1 MKKMT
6 KTVLATTLGTTLML
20 TSIMPAVKAEQV
32 TPDISNW
39 AIGTLNEGEKF
50 GIFPIEWYY
59 DGFRSAI
66 TTERLDS
73 LIELTEQK
81 IASLNLDKNEKFK
94 PVAVKG
100 DGTRGDII
108 NRLYNIVGQYKSDT
122 AEDAVTYMQKHKV
135 LQGSEKGLMLDKKAT
150 TQHAVIFAVR
160 LIQNTFE
167 QADAGAK
174 GVAWVVKDEDT
185 KVYLLGSIHVG
196 TPDLYPMHKK
206 LTKAFDESD
215 GLFVEANLLDPTG
228 MDYYIEKAMFNDGRT
243 IKDVVNEETY
253 AKLKKVAAQLE
264 LPIEELEMQKPWLLS
279 NNFSTMMMDGAFG
292 LTAEEMAMHGIDM
305 QFLLSA
311 YLQQKPIYELEG
323 INAQVDMFEALS
335 PEAQEESLV
344 AALDGILE
352 PSEQSEEDVQL
363 MADWFTNWVKGDVE
377 KFAESLTEMEG
388 DTSEF
393 NQMLFGKRDAEMAAK
408 LVDVLEEQKGT
419 FFVVVGAGHFL
430 VDKNIRYHLEQSGY
444 ELKPFY
450 Q

>member
-20 TSIMPAVKAEQV
+20 TSIMPAVKADEV
-32 TPDISNW
+32 TPDISSW
-39 AIGTLNEGEKF
+39 ALGTLNEGEKY

-59 DGFRSAI
+59 DGFRTAI

-81 IASLNLDKNEKFK
+81 IAGLNLDKNEGFK
-94 PVAVKG
+94 PVAIKG
-100 DGTRGDII
+100 DGTRGDVI
-108 NRLYNIVGQYKSDT
+108 NRLYNIVGQYKIDT
-122 AEDAVTYMQKHKV
+122 VEDAVTYMQKHKI
-135 LQGSEKGLMLDKKAT
+135 LQGSEKGLMLDQKAT

-167 QADAGAK
+167 QANAGAK
-174 GVAWVVKDEDT
+174 GVAWVVEDEDT
-185 KVYLLGSIHVG
+185 KVYMLGSIHVG
-196 TPDLYPMHKK
+196 TPDMYPMHKK
-206 LTKAFDESD
+206 LTKAFEESD

-243 IKDVVNEETY
+243 IKDVVSEETY
-253 AKLKKVAAQLE
+253 AKLQKVAEQLE
-264 LPIEELEMQKPWLLS
+264 MPLEELEMQKPWLLS
-279 NNFSTMMMDGAFG
+279 NNFSSMMMDGAFG
-292 LTAEEMAMHGIDM
+292 LTAEEMAMHGVDM
-305 QFLLSA
+305 QFLLTA

-335 PEAQEESLV
+335 PEAQEESLA

-352 PSEQSEEDVQL
+352 PTEQSEEDVQL

-430 VDKNIRYHLEQSGY
+430 VDKNIRYHLEESGY
-444 ELKPFY
+444 EVKPFY

>member
-73 LIELTEQK
+73 LIELTGQK

-100 DGTRGDII
+100 DGTRGDVI
-108 NRLYNIVGQYKSDT
+108 NRLYNIVGQYKLDT

-160 LIQNTFE
+160 LIQDTFE
-167 QADAGAK
+167 QANAGAK
-174 GVAWVVKDEDT
+174 GVAWVVEDEDT

-243 IKDVVNEETY
+243 IKDVVSEETY
-253 AKLKKVAAQLE
+253 EKLQKVAAQLE
-264 LPIEELEMQKPWLLS
+264 MPIEELETQKPWLLS

-408 LVDVLEEQKGT
+408 LVEVLEEQKGT

-430 VDKNIRYHLEQSGY
+430 VDKNIRYHLEESGY
-444 ELKPFY
+444 EVKPFY

>member
-20 TSIMPAVKAEQV
+20 TSIMPSVKAEEV
-32 TPDISNW
+32 TPDISSW
-39 AIGTLNEGEKF
+39 ALGTLNEGEKY

-59 DGFRSAI
+59 DGFRTAI

-73 LIELTEQK
+73 LIELTAQK
-81 IASLNLDKNEKFK
+81 ISSLNLDKNEEFK
-94 PVAVKG
+94 PVAVKV

-108 NRLYNIVGQYKSDT
+108 NRLYNIVGQYKLDT
-122 AEDAVTYMQKHKV
+122 VEDAVTYMQKHKI
-135 LQGSEKGLMLDKKAT
+135 LQGSEKGLMLDQKAT

-160 LIQNTFE
+160 LIQDTFE
-167 QADAGAK
+167 QANAGAK
-174 GVAWVVKDEDT
+174 GVAWVVEDEDT

-228 MDYYIEKAMFNDGRT
+228 MDYYIEKAMFSDGRT
-243 IKDVVNEETY
+243 IKDVVSEETY
-253 AKLKKVAAQLE
+253 AKLQKVAAQLE
-264 LPIEELEMQKPWLLS
+264 IPIEELEMQKPWLLS
-279 NNFSTMMMDGAFG
+279 NNFSSMMMDGAFG
-292 LTAEEMAMHGIDM
+292 LTAEEMAMHGVDM

-335 PEAQEESLV
+335 QEAQEESLV

-352 PSEQSEEDVQL
+352 PTEQSEEDVQL

-377 KFAESLTEMEG
+377 KFAESITEMEG

-430 VDKNIRYHLEQSGY
+430 VDKNIRYHLEESGY
-444 ELKPFY
+444 EVKPFY

>member
-20 TSIMPAVKAEQV
+20 TSIIPAVKADEV
-32 TPDISNW
+32 TPDISSW
-39 AIGTLNEGEKF
+39 AIGTLNEGEKY

-66 TTERLDS
+66 TKERLNN

-81 IASLNLDKNEKFK
+81 IASLNLEKNEKFN

-108 NRLYNIVGQYKSDT
+108 NLLYNIVGQYKLDT
-122 AEDAVTYMQKHKV
+122 VDDAVTYMQKHKV
-135 LQGSEKGLMLDKKAT
+135 LQGSEKGLMLDQKAT

-160 LIQNTFE
+160 LIQDTFE
-167 QADAGAK
+167 QANAGAK
-174 GVAWVVKDEDT
+174 GVAWVVEDEDT

-215 GLFVEANLLDPTG
+215 GLFVEANLVDPAG

-243 IKDVVNEETY
+243 IKDVVSEETY
-253 AKLKKVAAQLE
+253 AKLQKVAAQLE
-264 LPIEELEMQKPWLLS
+264 MPMEELEMQKPWLLS
-279 NNFSTMMMDGAFG
+279 NNFSSMMMDGAFG
-292 LTAEEMAMHGIDM
+292 LTAEEMAMHGVDM

-323 INAQVDMFEALS
+323 INAQVDMFDALS
-335 PEAQEESLV
+335 PEAQEESLA

-352 PSEQSEEDVQL
+352 PAEQSEEDVQL

-393 NQMLFGKRDAEMAAK
+393 NQMLFGKRDEEMAAK
-408 LVDVLEEQKGT
+408 LVDVLEEQQGT

-444 ELKPFY
+444 EVKPFY

>member
-1 MKKMT
+1 MT

-20 TSIMPAVKAEQV
+20 TSIMPAVKADEV

-39 AIGTLNEGEKF
+39 ALGTLNEGEKY

-59 DGFRSAI
+59 DGFRTAI

-81 IASLNLDKNEKFK
+81 IAGLNLDKNDGFK
-94 PVAVKG
+94 PVAIKG
-100 DGTRGDII
+100 DGTRGDVI
-108 NRLYNIVGQYKSDT
+108 NRLYNIIGQYKIDT
-122 AEDAVTYMQKHKV
+122 VEDAVTYMQKHKI
-135 LQGSEKGLMLDKKAT
+135 LQGSEKGLMLDQKAT

-167 QADAGAK
+167 QANAGAK
-174 GVAWVVKDEDT
+174 GVAWVVEDEDT
-185 KVYLLGSIHVG
+185 KVYMFGSIHVG
-196 TPDLYPMHKK
+196 TPDMYPMHKK
-206 LTKAFDESD
+206 LTKAFEESD

-243 IKDVVNEETY
+243 IKDVVSEETY
-253 AKLKKVAAQLE
+253 AKLQKVAEQLE
-264 LPIEELEMQKPWLLS
+264 MPIEELEMQKPWLLS
-279 NNFSTMMMDGAFG
+279 NNFSSMMMDGAFG
-292 LTAEEMAMHGIDM
+292 LTAEEMAMHGVDM
-305 QFLLSA
+305 QFLLTA

-335 PEAQEESLV
+335 PEAQEESLA

-352 PSEQSEEDVQL
+352 PTEQSEEDVQL

-430 VDKNIRYHLEQSGY
+430 VDKNIRYHLEESGY
-444 ELKPFY
+444 EVKPFY

>member
-20 TSIMPAVKAEQV
+20 TSIMPAVKADEV
-32 TPDISNW
+32 TPDISSW
-39 AIGTLNEGEKF
+39 ALGTLNEGEKY

-59 DGFRSAI
+59 DGFRTAI

-81 IASLNLDKNEKFK
+81 IAGLNLDKNEGFK
-94 PVAVKG
+94 PVAIKG
-100 DGTRGDII
+100 DGTRGDVI
-108 NRLYNIVGQYKSDT
+108 NRLYNIAGQYKLDT
-122 AEDAVTYMQKHKV
+122 VEDAVTYMQKHKI
-135 LQGSEKGLMLDKKAT
+135 LQGSEKGLMLDQKAT

-167 QADAGAK
+167 QANAGAK
-174 GVAWVVKDEDT
+174 GVAWVVEDEDT
-185 KVYLLGSIHVG
+185 KVYMLGSIHVG
-196 TPDLYPMHKK
+196 TPDMYPMHKK
-206 LTKAFDESD
+206 LTKAFEESD

-243 IKDVVNEETY
+243 IKDVVSEETY
-253 AKLKKVAAQLE
+253 AKLQKVAEQLE
-264 LPIEELEMQKPWLLS
+264 MPIEELEMQKPWLLS
-279 NNFSTMMMDGAFG
+279 NNFSSMMMDGAFG
-292 LTAEEMAMHGIDM
+292 LTAEEMAMHGVDM
-305 QFLLSA
+305 QFLLTA

-352 PSEQSEEDVQL
+352 PTEQSEEDVQL

-408 LVDVLEEQKGT
+408 LVDVLEEQKGI

-430 VDKNIRYHLEQSGY
+430 VDKNIRYHLEESGY
-444 ELKPFY
+444 EVKPFY

>member
-1 MKKMT
+1 MKKMS

-20 TSIMPAVKAEQV
+20 TSIMPAVKAEEV
-32 TPDISNW
+32 TPDISSW
-39 AIGTLNEGEKF
+39 ALGTLNEGEKY

-59 DGFRSAI
+59 DGFRTAI

-73 LIELTEQK
+73 LIELTAQK
-81 IASLNLDKNEKFK
+81 IASLNLDKNEEFK
-94 PVAVKG
+94 PVPIKG
-100 DGTRGDII
+100 GGTRGDVI
-108 NRLYNIVGQYKSDT
+108 NRLYNIVGQYKLDT
-122 AEDAVTYMQKHKV
+122 VEDAVTYMQKHKI
-135 LQGSEKGLMLDKKAT
+135 LQGSEKGLMLDQKAT

-160 LIQNTFE
+160 LIQDTFE
-167 QADAGAK
+167 QANAGAK
-174 GVAWVVKDEDT
+174 GVAWIVEDEDT
-185 KVYLLGSIHVG
+185 KVYMLGSIHVG
-196 TPDLYPMHKK
+196 TPDMYPMHKK

-243 IKDVVNEETY
+243 IKDVVSEETY
-253 AKLKKVAAQLE
+253 AKLQKVAAQLE
-264 LPIEELEMQKPWLLS
+264 MPIEELEIQKPWLLS
-279 NNFSTMMMDGAFG
+279 NNFSSMMMDGAFG
-292 LTAEEMAMHGIDM
+292 LTAEEMAMHGVDM
-305 QFLLSA
+305 QFLLTA

-352 PSEQSEEDVQL
+352 PTEQSEEDVQL

-444 ELKPFY
+444 EVKPFY

>member
-20 TSIMPAVKAEQV
+20 TSIMPAVKADEV
-32 TPDISNW
+32 TPDISSW
-39 AIGTLNEGEKF
+39 ALGTLNEGEKY

-59 DGFRSAI
+59 DGFRTAI

-81 IASLNLDKNEKFK
+81 IAGLNLDKNEGFK
-94 PVAVKG
+94 PVAIKG
-100 DGTRGDII
+100 DGTRGDVI
-108 NRLYNIVGQYKSDT
+108 NRLYNIAGQYKLDT
-122 AEDAVTYMQKHKV
+122 VEDAVTYMQKHKI
-135 LQGSEKGLMLDKKAT
+135 LQGSEKGLMLDQKAT

-167 QADAGAK
+167 QANAGAK
-174 GVAWVVKDEDT
+174 GVAWVVEDEDT
-185 KVYLLGSIHVG
+185 KVYMLGSIHVG
-196 TPDLYPMHKK
+196 TPDMYPMHKK
-206 LTKAFDESD
+206 LTKAFEESD

-243 IKDVVNEETY
+243 IKDVVSEETY
-253 AKLKKVAAQLE
+253 AKLQKVAEELE
-264 LPIEELEMQKPWLLS
+264 MPIEELEMQKPWLLS
-279 NNFSTMMMDGAFG
+279 NNFSSMMMDGAFG
-292 LTAEEMAMHGIDM
+292 LTAEEMAMHGVDM
-305 QFLLSA
+305 QFLLTA

-352 PSEQSEEDVQL
+352 PTEQSEEDVQL

-393 NQMLFGKRDAEMAAK
+393 NQMLFGKRDAEMAAR
-408 LVDVLEEQKGT
+408 LVGVLEEQKGT

-430 VDKNIRYHLEQSGY
+430 VDKNIRYHLEESGY
-444 ELKPFY
+444 EVKPFY

>member
-20 TSIMPAVKAEQV
+20 TSIMPAVKADEV
-32 TPDISNW
+32 TPDISSW
-39 AIGTLNEGEKF
+39 ALGTLNEGEKY

-59 DGFRSAI
+59 DGFRTAI

-81 IASLNLDKNEKFK
+81 IAGLNLDKNEGFK
-94 PVAVKG
+94 PVAIKG
-100 DGTRGDII
+100 DGTRGDVI
-108 NRLYNIVGQYKSDT
+108 NRLYNIIGQYKIDT
-122 AEDAVTYMQKHKV
+122 VEDAVTYMQKHKI
-135 LQGSEKGLMLDKKAT
+135 LQGSEKGLMLDQKAT

-167 QADAGAK
+167 QANAGAK
-174 GVAWVVKDEDT
+174 GVAWVVEDEDT
-185 KVYLLGSIHVG
+185 KVYMLGSIHVG
-196 TPDLYPMHKK
+196 TPDMYPMHKK
-206 LTKAFDESD
+206 LTKAFEESD

-243 IKDVVNEETY
+243 IKDVVSEETY
-253 AKLKKVAAQLE
+253 AKLQKVAEQLE
-264 LPIEELEMQKPWLLS
+264 MPLEELEMQKPWLLS
-279 NNFSTMMMDGAFG
+279 NNFSSMMMDGAFG
-292 LTAEEMAMHGIDM
+292 LTAEEMAMHGVDM
-305 QFLLSA
+305 QFLLTA

-335 PEAQEESLV
+335 PEAQEESLA
-344 AALDGILE
+344 AALDSILE
-352 PSEQSEEDVQL
+352 PTKQSEEDVQL

-430 VDKNIRYHLEQSGY
+430 VDKNIRYHLEESGY
-444 ELKPFY
+444 EVKPFY

>member
-20 TSIMPAVKAEQV
+20 TSIMPAVKADEV
-32 TPDISNW
+32 TPDISSW
-39 AIGTLNEGEKF
+39 ALGTLNEGEKY

-59 DGFRSAI
+59 DGFRTAI

-81 IASLNLDKNEKFK
+81 IAGLNLDKNEGFK
-94 PVAVKG
+94 PVAIKG
-100 DGTRGDII
+100 DGTRGDVI
-108 NRLYNIVGQYKSDT
+108 NRLYNIVGQYKIDT
-122 AEDAVTYMQKHKV
+122 VEDAVTYMQKHKI
-135 LQGSEKGLMLDKKAT
+135 LQGSEKGLMLDQKAT

-167 QADAGAK
+167 QANAGAK
-174 GVAWVVKDEDT
+174 GVAWVVEDEDT
-185 KVYLLGSIHVG
+185 KVYMLGSIHVG
-196 TPDLYPMHKK
+196 TPDMYPMHKK
-206 LTKAFDESD
+206 LTKAFEESD
-215 GLFVEANLLDPTG
+215 GLYVEANLLDPTG

-243 IKDVVNEETY
+243 IKDVVSEETY
-253 AKLKKVAAQLE
+253 AKLQKVAAQLE
-264 LPIEELEMQKPWLLS
+264 MPIEELEMQKPWLLS
-279 NNFSTMMMDGAFG
+279 NNFSTMSMDGAFG
-292 LTAEEMAMHGIDM
+292 LTAEEMAMHGVDM

-323 INAQVDMFEALS
+323 INAQVDMFDALS

-352 PSEQSEEDVQL
+352 PAEQSEEDVQL

-430 VDKNIRYHLEQSGY
+430 VDKNIRYHLEESGY
-444 ELKPFY
+444 EVKPFY

>member
-1 MKKMT
+1 MT

-20 TSIMPAVKAEQV
+20 TSIMPAVKAEEV
-32 TPDISNW
+32 TPDISSW
-39 AIGTLNEGEKF
+39 ALGTLNEGEKY

-59 DGFRSAI
+59 DGFRTAI

-73 LIELTEQK
+73 LIELTAQK
-81 IASLNLDKNEKFK
+81 IASLNLDKNEEFK
-94 PVAVKG
+94 PVAIKG
-100 DGTRGDII
+100 DGTRGDVI
-108 NRLYNIVGQYKSDT
+108 NRLYNIVGQYKLDT
-122 AEDAVTYMQKHKV
+122 VEDAVTYMQKHKI
-135 LQGSEKGLMLDKKAT
+135 LQGSEKGLMLDQKAT

-160 LIQNTFE
+160 LIQDTFE
-167 QADAGAK
+167 QANAGAK
-174 GVAWVVKDEDT
+174 GVAWIVEDEDT
-185 KVYLLGSIHVG
+185 KVYMLGSIHVG
-196 TPDLYPMHKK
+196 TPDMYPMHKK

-228 MDYYIEKAMFNDGRT
+228 MDYYIEKAMFNDGLT
-243 IKDVVNEETY
+243 IKDVVSEETY
-253 AKLKKVAAQLE
+253 AKLQKVAAQLE
-264 LPIEELEMQKPWLLS
+264 MPIEELEIQKPWLLS
-279 NNFSTMMMDGAFG
+279 NNFSSMMMDGAFG
-292 LTAEEMAMHGIDM
+292 LTAEEMAMHGVDM
-305 QFLLSA
+305 QFLLTA

-352 PSEQSEEDVQL
+352 PTEQSEEDVQL

-444 ELKPFY
+444 EVKPFY

>member
-20 TSIMPAVKAEQV
+20 TSIMPAVKAEEV
-32 TPDISNW
+32 TPDISSW
-39 AIGTLNEGEKF
+39 ALGTLNEGEKY

-59 DGFRSAI
+59 DGFRTAI

-81 IASLNLDKNEKFK
+81 IAGLNLDKNEGFK
-94 PVAVKG
+94 PVAIKG
-100 DGTRGDII
+100 DGTRGDVI
-108 NRLYNIVGQYKSDT
+108 NRLYNIAGQYKLDT
-122 AEDAVTYMQKHKV
+122 VEDAVTYMQKHKI
-135 LQGSEKGLMLDKKAT
+135 LQGSEKGLMLDQKAT

-160 LIQNTFE
+160 LIQDTFE
-167 QADAGAK
+167 QANAGAK
-174 GVAWVVKDEDT
+174 GVAWVVEDEDT
-185 KVYLLGSIHVG
+185 KVYMLGSIHVG
-196 TPDLYPMHKK
+196 TPEMYPMHKK
-206 LTKAFDESD
+206 LTKAFEESD

-243 IKDVVNEETY
+243 IKDVVSEDTY
-253 AKLKKVAAQLE
+253 AKLQKVAEQLE
-264 LPIEELEMQKPWLLS
+264 MPIEELEMQKPWLLS
-279 NNFSTMMMDGAFG
+279 NNFSSMMMDGAFG
-292 LTAEEMAMHGIDM
+292 LTAEEMAMHGVDM
-305 QFLLSA
+305 QFLLTA

-352 PSEQSEEDVQL
+352 PTEQSEEDVQL

-408 LVDVLEEQKGT
+408 LVGVLEEQKGT

-430 VDKNIRYHLEQSGY
+430 VDKNIRYHLEESGY
-444 ELKPFY
+444 EVKPFY

>member
-6 KTVLATTLGTTLML
+6 KSVLATTLGTTLML

-32 TPDISNW
+32 TPDISSW

-108 NRLYNIVGQYKSDT
+108 NRLYNIVVQYKLDT

-160 LIQNTFE
+160 LIQDIFE
-167 QADAGAK
+167 QANAGAK
-174 GVAWVVKDEDT
+174 GVAWVVEDENT
-185 KVYLLGSIHVG
+185 KVYLLGSIHLG
-196 TPDLYPMHKK
+196 TPNLYPMHKK

-243 IKDVVNEETY
+243 IKDVVSQETY
-253 AKLKKVAAQLE
+253 AKLQRVATQLE
-264 LPIEELEMQKPWLLS
+264 VPMEELEMQKPWLLS

-292 LTAEEMAMHGIDM
+292 LTAEEMAMHGVDM

-323 INAQVDMFEALS
+323 VNAQVDMFEALS

-352 PSEQSEEDVQL
+352 PTEQSEEDVQL

-377 KFAESLTEMEG
+377 KFAASLTEMEG

-393 NQMLFGKRDAEMAAK
+393 NQMLFGKRDEEMAAK
-408 LVDVLEEQKGT
+408 LVDVLEEQQGT

-430 VDKNIRYHLEQSGY
+430 VDKNIRYHLEQNGY
-444 ELKPFY
+444 EVKPFY

>member
-1 MKKMT
+1 MT

-20 TSIMPAVKAEQV
+20 TSIMPAVKAEEV
-32 TPDISNW
+32 TPDISSW
-39 AIGTLNEGEKF
+39 ALGTLNEGEKY

-59 DGFRSAI
+59 DGFRTAI

-81 IASLNLDKNEKFK
+81 IAGLNLDKNEGFK
-94 PVAVKG
+94 PVAIKG
-100 DGTRGDII
+100 DGTRGDVI
-108 NRLYNIVGQYKSDT
+108 NRLYNIAGQYKLDT
-122 AEDAVTYMQKHKV
+122 VEDAVTYMQKHKI
-135 LQGSEKGLMLDKKAT
+135 LQGSEKGLMLDQKAT

-160 LIQNTFE
+160 LIQDTFE
-167 QADAGAK
+167 QANAGAK
-174 GVAWVVKDEDT
+174 GVAWVVEDEDT
-185 KVYLLGSIHVG
+185 KVYMLGSIHVG
-196 TPDLYPMHKK
+196 TPEMYPMHKK
-206 LTKAFDESD
+206 LTKAFEESD

-243 IKDVVNEETY
+243 IKDVVSEETY
-253 AKLKKVAAQLE
+253 AKLQKVAAQLE
-264 LPIEELEMQKPWLLS
+264 IPIEELEMQKPWLLS
-279 NNFSTMMMDGAFG
+279 NNFSSMMMDGAFG
-292 LTAEEMAMHGIDM
+292 LTAEEMAMHGVDM

-323 INAQVDMFEALS
+323 VNAQVDMFEALS

-352 PSEQSEEDVQL
+352 PTEQSEEDVQL

-377 KFAESLTEMEG
+377 KFAASLTEMEG

-393 NQMLFGKRDAEMAAK
+393 NQMLFGKRDEEMAAK
-408 LVDVLEEQKGT
+408 LVDVLEEKQGT

-444 ELKPFY
+444 EVKPFY

>member
-20 TSIMPAVKAEQV
+20 TSIMPAVKADEV
-32 TPDISNW
+32 TQDISSW
-39 AIGTLNEGEKF
+39 ALATLNEGENY

-59 DGFRSAI
+59 DGFSTAI

-81 IASLNLDKNEKFK
+81 IAGLNLDKKEGFK
-94 PVAVKG
+94 PVAIKG
-100 DGTRGDII
+100 DGTRGDVI
-108 NRLYNIVGQYKSDT
+108 NCLYNIVGQYKIAT
-122 AEDAVTYMQKHKV
+122 VEDAVTYMQKHKI
-135 LQGSEKGLMLDKKAT
+135 LQGSEKGLMLDQKAT
-150 TQHAVIFAVR
+150 TQQAVIFAVR

-167 QADAGAK
+167 QANAGAK
-174 GVAWVVKDEDT
+174 GVAWVVEDEDT

-206 LTKAFDESD
+206 LTKAFEDSD
-215 GLFVEANLLDPTG
+215 GLFVEANLVDPAG

-243 IKDVVNEETY
+243 IKDIVSEETY
-253 AKLKKVAAQLE
+253 AKLQKVAEQLE
-264 LPIEELEMQKPWLLS
+264 MPIEDLEMQKPWLLS
-279 NNFSTMMMDGAFG
+279 NNFSSMMMDGAFG
-292 LTAEEMAMHGIDM
+292 LTAEEMAMHGVDM

-335 PEAQEESLV
+335 PEAQEESLL

-352 PSEQSEEDVQL
+352 PTEQSEEDVQL

-377 KFAESLTEMEG
+377 KFAESLSEMEG

-393 NQMLFGKRDAEMAAK
+393 NQMLFGKRDEEMAAK
-408 LVDVLEEQKGT
+408 LVDVLEEQQGT

-430 VDKNIRYHLEQSGY
+430 VDKNIRYHLEESGY
-444 ELKPFY
+444 EVKPFY

>member
-1 MKKMT
+1 MT

-32 TPDISNW
+32 IPDISNW

-108 NRLYNIVGQYKSDT
+108 NRLYNIVGQYKLDT

-174 GVAWVVKDEDT
+174 GVAWVVEDEDT

-393 NQMLFGKRDAEMAAK
+393 NQMLFGKRDAVMAAK

-444 ELKPFY
+444 EVKPFY

>member
-1 MKKMT
+1 MKKMS

-20 TSIMPAVKAEQV
+20 TSIMPAVKAEEV
-32 TPDISNW
+32 TPDISSW
-39 AIGTLNEGEKF
+39 ALGTLNEGEKY

-59 DGFRSAI
+59 DGFRTAI

-73 LIELTEQK
+73 LIELTALK
-81 IASLNLDKNEKFK
+81 IASLNLDKNEEFK
-94 PVAVKG
+94 PVPIKG
-100 DGTRGDII
+100 GGTRGDVI
-108 NRLYNIVGQYKSDT
+108 NRLYNIVGQYKLDT
-122 AEDAVTYMQKHKV
+122 VEDAVTYMQKHKI
-135 LQGSEKGLMLDKKAT
+135 LQGSEKGLMLDQKAT

-160 LIQNTFE
+160 LIQDTFE
-167 QADAGAK
+167 QANAGAK
-174 GVAWVVKDEDT
+174 GVAWIVEDEDT
-185 KVYLLGSIHVG
+185 KVYMLGSIHVG
-196 TPDLYPMHKK
+196 TPDMYPMHKK

-243 IKDVVNEETY
+243 IKDVVSEETY
-253 AKLKKVAAQLE
+253 AKLQKVAAQLE
-264 LPIEELEMQKPWLLS
+264 MPIEELEIQKPWLLS
-279 NNFSTMMMDGAFG
+279 NNFSSMMMDGAFG
-292 LTAEEMAMHGIDM
+292 LTAEEMAMHGVDM
-305 QFLLSA
+305 QFLLTA

-352 PSEQSEEDVQL
+352 PTEQSEEDVQL
-363 MADWFTNWVKGDVE
+363 MADWFTNWFKGDVE

-393 NQMLFGKRDAEMAAK
+393 NQMLFGKRDADMAAK

-444 ELKPFY
+444 EVKPFY

>member
-20 TSIMPAVKAEQV
+20 TSIMPAVKADEV
-32 TPDISNW
+32 TPDISSW
-39 AIGTLNEGEKF
+39 ALGTLNEGEKY

-59 DGFRSAI
+59 DGFRTAI

-73 LIELTEQK
+73 LIELTAQK
-81 IASLNLDKNEKFK
+81 IASLNLDKNEKFN

-108 NRLYNIVGQYKSDT
+108 NRLYNIVGQYKLDT
-122 AEDAVTYMQKHKV
+122 VEDAVTYMQKYKI
-135 LQGSEKGLMLDKKAT
+135 LQGSEKGLMLDQKAT

-167 QADAGAK
+167 QANAGAK
-174 GVAWVVKDEDT
+174 GVAWVVEDEDT
-185 KVYLLGSIHVG
+185 KVYMLGSIHVG

-243 IKDVVNEETY
+243 IKDVVSEETY
-253 AKLKKVAAQLE
+253 AKLQKVAAQLE
-264 LPIEELEMQKPWLLS
+264 MPIEELEMQKPWLLS
-279 NNFSTMMMDGAFG
+279 NNFSSMMMDGAFG
-292 LTAEEMAMHGIDM
+292 LTAEEMAMHGVDM

-335 PEAQEESLV
+335 PEAQEESLA

-444 ELKPFY
+444 EVKPFY

>member
-20 TSIMPAVKAEQV
+20 TSIMPAVKADEV
-32 TPDISNW
+32 TPDISSW
-39 AIGTLNEGEKF
+39 ALGTLNEGEKY

-59 DGFRSAI
+59 DGFRTAI

-73 LIELTEQK
+73 LIKLTEQK
-81 IASLNLDKNEKFK
+81 IAGLNLDKNERFK
-94 PVAVKG
+94 PVAIKG
-100 DGTRGDII
+100 DGTRGDVI
-108 NRLYNIVGQYKSDT
+108 NRLYNIAGQYKLDT
-122 AEDAVTYMQKHKV
+122 VEDAVTYMQKHKI
-135 LQGSEKGLMLDKKAT
+135 LQGSEKGLMLDQKAT

-167 QADAGAK
+167 QANAGAK
-174 GVAWVVKDEDT
+174 GVAWVVEDEDT
-185 KVYLLGSIHVG
+185 KVYMLGSIHVG
-196 TPDLYPMHKK
+196 TPDMYPMHKK
-206 LTKAFDESD
+206 LTKAFEESD

-243 IKDVVNEETY
+243 IKDVVSEETY
-253 AKLKKVAAQLE
+253 AKLQKVAEQLE
-264 LPIEELEMQKPWLLS
+264 MPIEELEMQKPWLLS
-279 NNFSTMMMDGAFG
+279 NNFSSMMMDGVFG
-292 LTAEEMAMHGIDM
+292 LTAEEMAMHGVDM
-305 QFLLSA
+305 QFLLTA

-352 PSEQSEEDVQL
+352 PTEQSEEDVQL

-408 LVDVLEEQKGT
+408 LVGVLEEQKGT

-430 VDKNIRYHLEQSGY
+430 VDKNIRYHLEESGY
-444 ELKPFY
+444 EVKPFY

>member
-20 TSIMPAVKAEQV
+20 TSIMPAVKADEV
-32 TPDISNW
+32 TPDISSW
-39 AIGTLNEGEKF
+39 ALGTLNEGEKY
-50 GIFPIEWYY
+50 GVFPIEWYY
-59 DGFRSAI
+59 DGFRTAI

-73 LIELTEQK
+73 LIELTAQK
-81 IASLNLDKNEKFK
+81 IASLNLDKNEEFK
-94 PVAVKG
+94 PVAVNG

-108 NRLYNIVGQYKSDT
+108 NRLYNIVGQYKLDT
-122 AEDAVTYMQKHKV
+122 VEDAVTYMQKHKI
-135 LQGSEKGLMLDKKAT
+135 LQGSEQGLMLDKKAT

-160 LIQNTFE
+160 LIQDTFE
-167 QADAGAK
+167 QANAGAK
-174 GVAWVVKDEDT
+174 GVAWVVEDEDT

-196 TPDLYPMHKK
+196 TPDMYPMHKK

-243 IKDVVNEETY
+243 IKDVVSEETY
-253 AKLKKVAAQLE
+253 AKLQKVAAQLE
-264 LPIEELEMQKPWLLS
+264 MPIEELEMQKPWLLS

-292 LTAEEMAMHGIDM
+292 LTAEEMAMHGVDM

-335 PEAQEESLV
+335 PEAQEESLI

-352 PSEQSEEDVQL
+352 PTEQSEEDVQL

-377 KFAESLTEMEG
+377 KFSESLTEMEG

-408 LVDVLEEQKGT
+408 IVDVLEEQQGT

-430 VDKNIRYHLEQSGY
+430 VDKNIRYHLEESGY
-444 ELKPFY
+444 EVKPFY

>member
-20 TSIMPAVKAEQV
+20 TSIIPAVKADEV
-32 TPDISNW
+32 TPDISSW
-39 AIGTLNEGEKF
+39 AIGTLNEGEKY

-66 TTERLDS
+66 TKERLDN

-81 IASLNLDKNEKFK
+81 IASLNLEKKEKFN

-108 NRLYNIVGQYKSDT
+108 NLLYNIVGQYKLDIVD
-122 AEDAVTYMQKHKV
+122 DAVTYMQKHKV
-135 LQGSEKGLMLDKKAT
+135 LQGSEKGLMLDQKAT

-160 LIQNTFE
+160 LIQDTFE
-167 QADAGAK
+167 QANAGAK
-174 GVAWVVKDEDT
+174 GVAWVVEDEDT

-243 IKDVVNEETY
+243 IKEVVSEETY
-253 AKLKKVAAQLE
+253 AKLQKVAAQLE
-264 LPIEELEMQKPWLLS
+264 MPMEELEMQKPWLLS
-279 NNFSTMMMDGAFG
+279 NNFSSMMMDGAFG
-292 LTAEEMAMHGIDM
+292 LTAEEMAMHGVDM

-352 PSEQSEEDVQL
+352 PADQSEEDVQL

-377 KFAESLTEMEG
+377 KFAESLSEMEG

-419 FFVVVGAGHFL
+419 FFVVVGAGHLL
-430 VDKNIRYHLEQSGY
+430 VDKNIRYHLEESGY
-444 ELKPFY
+444 EVKPFY

>member
-20 TSIMPAVKAEQV
+20 TSIMPAVKADEV
-32 TPDISNW
+32 TPDISSW
-39 AIGTLNEGEKF
+39 ALGTLNEGEKY

-59 DGFRSAI
+59 DGFRTAI

-81 IASLNLDKNEKFK
+81 IAGLNLDKNEGFK
-94 PVAVKG
+94 PVAIKG
-100 DGTRGDII
+100 DGTRGDVI
-108 NRLYNIVGQYKSDT
+108 NRLYNIVGQYKIDT
-122 AEDAVTYMQKHKV
+122 VEDAVTYMQKHKI
-135 LQGSEKGLMLDKKAT
+135 LQGSEKGLMLDQKAT

-167 QADAGAK
+167 QANAGAK
-174 GVAWVVKDEDT
+174 GVAWVVEDEDT
-185 KVYLLGSIHVG
+185 KVYMLGSIHVG
-196 TPDLYPMHKK
+196 TPDMYPMHKK
-206 LTKAFDESD
+206 LTKAFEESD

-243 IKDVVNEETY
+243 IKDVVSEETY
-253 AKLKKVAAQLE
+253 AKLQKVAEQLE
-264 LPIEELEMQKPWLLS
+264 MPIEELEMQKPWLLS
-279 NNFSTMMMDGAFG
+279 NNFSSMMMDGAFG
-292 LTAEEMAMHGIDM
+292 LTAEEMAMHGVDM
-305 QFLLSA
+305 QFLLTA

-335 PEAQEESLV
+335 PEAQEESLA

-352 PSEQSEEDVQL
+352 PTEQSEEDVQL

-430 VDKNIRYHLEQSGY
+430 VDKNIRYHLEESGY
-444 ELKPFY
+444 EVKPFY

>member
-20 TSIMPAVKAEQV
+20 TSIIPAVKADEV
-32 TPDISNW
+32 TPDISSW
-39 AIGTLNEGEKF
+39 AIGTLNEGEKY

-66 TTERLDS
+66 TKERLNN

-81 IASLNLDKNEKFK
+81 IASLNLEKKEKFT

-108 NRLYNIVGQYKSDT
+108 NLLYNIVGQYKLDT
-122 AEDAVTYMQKHKV
+122 VDDAVTYMQKHKV
-135 LQGSEKGLMLDKKAT
+135 LQGSEKGLMLDQKAT

-160 LIQNTFE
+160 LIQDTFE
-167 QADAGAK
+167 QANAGAK
-174 GVAWVVKDEDT
+174 GVAWVVEDEDT

-243 IKDVVNEETY
+243 IKEVVSEETY
-253 AKLKKVAAQLE
+253 AKLQKVATQLE
-264 LPIEELEMQKPWLLS
+264 MPMEELEMQKPWLLS
-279 NNFSTMMMDGAFG
+279 NNFSSMMMDGAFG
-292 LTAEEMAMHGIDM
+292 LTAEEMAMHGVDM

-352 PSEQSEEDVQL
+352 PADQSEEDVQL

-377 KFAESLTEMEG
+377 KFAESLSEMEG

-419 FFVVVGAGHFL
+419 FFVVVGAGHLL
-430 VDKNIRYHLEQSGY
+430 VDKNIRYHLEESGY
-444 ELKPFY
+444 EVKPFY

>member
-6 KTVLATTLGTTLML
+6 KTVLATTLGTSLML

-32 TPDISNW
+32 TPDISSW

-66 TTERLDS
+66 TAERLDL

-108 NRLYNIVGQYKSDT
+108 NRLYNIVVQYKLDT

-160 LIQNTFE
+160 LIQDIFE
-167 QADAGAK
+167 QANAGAK
-174 GVAWVVKDEDT
+174 GVAWVVEDEDT
-185 KVYLLGSIHVG
+185 KVYLLGSIHLG

-206 LTKAFDESD
+206 LSKAFDESD

-243 IKDVVNEETY
+243 IKDVVSQETY
-253 AKLKKVAAQLE
+253 AKLQKVATQLE
-264 LPIEELEMQKPWLLS
+264 VPMEELEMQKPWLLS

-292 LTAEEMAMHGIDM
+292 LTAEEMAMHGVDM
-305 QFLLSA
+305 QFLLGA

-323 INAQVDMFEALS
+323 VNAQVDMFEALS

-352 PSEQSEEDVQL
+352 PTEQSEEDVQL

-377 KFAESLTEMEG
+377 KFAASLTEMEG

-393 NQMLFGKRDAEMAAK
+393 NQMLFGKRDEEMAAK
-408 LVDVLEEQKGT
+408 LVDVLEEQQGT

-444 ELKPFY
+444 EVKPFY

>member
-20 TSIMPAVKAEQV
+20 TSIMPAVKADEV
-32 TPDISNW
+32 TPDISSW
-39 AIGTLNEGEKF
+39 ALATLNEGEKY

-59 DGFRSAI
+59 DGFRTAI

-81 IASLNLDKNEKFK
+81 IAGLNWDKKEGFK
-94 PVAVKG
+94 PVAIKG
-100 DGTRGDII
+100 DGTRGDVI
-108 NRLYNIVGQYKSDT
+108 NRLYNIVGQYKIAT
-122 AEDAVTYMQKHKV
+122 VEDAVTYMQKHKI
-135 LQGSEKGLMLDKKAT
+135 LQGSEKGLMLDQKAT
-150 TQHAVIFAVR
+150 TQQAVIFAVR

-167 QADAGAK
+167 QANAGAK
-174 GVAWVVKDEDT
+174 GVAWVVEDEDT

-206 LTKAFDESD
+206 LTKAFEDSD
-215 GLFVEANLLDPTG
+215 GLFVEANLVDPAG

-243 IKDVVNEETY
+243 IKDVVSEETY
-253 AKLKKVAAQLE
+253 AKLQKVAAQLE
-264 LPIEELEMQKPWLLS
+264 MPMEELEMQKPWLLS
-279 NNFSTMMMDGAFG
+279 NNFSSMMMDGAFG
-292 LTAEEMAMHGIDM
+292 LTAEEMAMHGVDM

-335 PEAQEESLV
+335 PEAQEESLA
-344 AALDGILE
+344 AALDSILE
-352 PSEQSEEDVQL
+352 PTEQSEEDVQL

-430 VDKNIRYHLEQSGY
+430 VDKNIRYHLEESGY
-444 ELKPFY
+444 EVKPFY

>member
-20 TSIMPAVKAEQV
+20 TSIIPAVKADEV
-32 TPDISNW
+32 TPDISSW
-39 AIGTLNEGEKF
+39 AIGTLNEGEKY

-66 TTERLDS
+66 TKERLNN

-81 IASLNLDKNEKFK
+81 IASLNLEKKEKFN

-108 NRLYNIVGQYKSDT
+108 NLLYNIVGQYKLDT
-122 AEDAVTYMQKHKV
+122 VDDAVTYMQKHKV
-135 LQGSEKGLMLDKKAT
+135 LQGSEKGLMLDQKAT

-167 QADAGAK
+167 QANAGAK
-174 GVAWVVKDEDT
+174 GVAWVVEDEDT

-243 IKDVVNEETY
+243 IKEVVSEETY
-253 AKLKKVAAQLE
+253 AKLQKVAAQLE
-264 LPIEELEMQKPWLLS
+264 MPMEELEMQKPWLLS
-279 NNFSTMMMDGAFG
+279 NNFSSMMMDGAFG
-292 LTAEEMAMHGIDM
+292 LTAEEMAMHGVDM

-352 PSEQSEEDVQL
+352 PADQSEEDVQL

-377 KFAESLTEMEG
+377 KFAESLSEMEG

-393 NQMLFGKRDAEMAAK
+393 NQMLFGKRDAEMATK

-430 VDKNIRYHLEQSGY
+430 VDKNIRYHLKESGY
-444 ELKPFY
+444 EVKPFY

>member
-20 TSIMPAVKAEQV
+20 TSIMPAVKADEV
-32 TPDISNW
+32 TPDISSW
-39 AIGTLNEGEKF
+39 ALGTLNEGEKY

-59 DGFRSAI
+59 DGFRTAI

-73 LIELTEQK
+73 LIELTAQK
-81 IASLNLDKNEKFK
+81 IASLNLDKNEKFNQ
-94 PVAVKG
+94 VAVKG

-108 NRLYNIVGQYKSDT
+108 NRLYNIVGQYKLDT
-122 AEDAVTYMQKHKV
+122 VEDAVTYMQKHKI
-135 LQGSEKGLMLDKKAT
+135 LQGSEKGLMLDQKAT

-167 QADAGAK
+167 QANAGAK
-174 GVAWVVKDEDT
+174 GVAWVVEDEDT
-185 KVYLLGSIHVG
+185 KVYMLGSIHVG

-243 IKDVVNEETY
+243 IKDVVSEETY
-253 AKLKKVAAQLE
+253 AKLQKVAAQLE
-264 LPIEELEMQKPWLLS
+264 MPIEELEMQKPWLLS
-279 NNFSTMMMDGAFG
+279 NNFSSMMMDGAFG
-292 LTAEEMAMHGIDM
+292 LTAEEMAMHGVDM

-335 PEAQEESLV
+335 PEAQEDSLV

-352 PSEQSEEDVQL
+352 PTEQSEEDVQL

-430 VDKNIRYHLEQSGY
+430 VDKNIRYHLEESGY
-444 ELKPFY
+444 EVKPFY

>member
-1 MKKMT
+1 MT

-20 TSIMPAVKAEQV
+20 TSIIPAVKADEV
-32 TPDISNW
+32 TPDISSW
-39 AIGTLNEGEKF
+39 AIGTLNEGEKY

-66 TTERLDS
+66 TKERLNN

-81 IASLNLDKNEKFK
+81 IASLNLEKKEKFN

-108 NRLYNIVGQYKSDT
+108 NLLYNIVGQYKLDT
-122 AEDAVTYMQKHKV
+122 VDDAVTYMQKHKV
-135 LQGSEKGLMLDKKAT
+135 LQGSEKGLMLDQKAT

-167 QADAGAK
+167 QANAGAK
-174 GVAWVVKDEDT
+174 GVAWVVEDEDT

-243 IKDVVNEETY
+243 IKEVVSEETY
-253 AKLKKVAAQLE
+253 AKLQKVAAQLE
-264 LPIEELEMQKPWLLS
+264 MPMEELEMQKPWLLS
-279 NNFSTMMMDGAFG
+279 NNFSSMMMDGAFG
-292 LTAEEMAMHGIDM
+292 LTAEEMAMHGVDM

-352 PSEQSEEDVQL
+352 PADQSEEDVQL

-377 KFAESLTEMEG
+377 KFAESLSEMEG

-393 NQMLFGKRDAEMAAK
+393 NQMLFGKRDAEMATK

-430 VDKNIRYHLEQSGY
+430 VDKNIRYHLKESGY
-444 ELKPFY
+444 EVKPFY

>member
-20 TSIMPAVKAEQV
+20 TSIMPAVKADEV
-32 TPDISNW
+32 TPDISSW
-39 AIGTLNEGEKF
+39 ALGTLNEGEKY

-59 DGFRSAI
+59 DGFRTAI

-81 IASLNLDKNEKFK
+81 IAGLNLDKNEGFK
-94 PVAVKG
+94 PVAIKG
-100 DGTRGDII
+100 DGTRGDVI
-108 NRLYNIVGQYKSDT
+108 NRLYNIVGQYKIDT
-122 AEDAVTYMQKHKV
+122 VEDAVTYMQKHKI
-135 LQGSEKGLMLDKKAT
+135 LQGSEKGLMLDQKAT

-167 QADAGAK
+167 QANAGAK
-174 GVAWVVKDEDT
+174 GVAWVVEDEDT
-185 KVYLLGSIHVG
+185 KVYMLGSIHVG
-196 TPDLYPMHKK
+196 TPDMYPMHKK
-206 LTKAFDESD
+206 LTKAFEESD

-243 IKDVVNEETY
+243 IKDVVSEETY
-253 AKLKKVAAQLE
+253 AKLQKVAAQLE
-264 LPIEELEMQKPWLLS
+264 MPIEELEMQKPWLLS
-279 NNFSTMMMDGAFG
+279 NNFSTMSMDGAFG
-292 LTAEEMAMHGIDM
+292 LTAEEMAMHGVDM

-323 INAQVDMFEALS
+323 IYAQVDMFDALS

-352 PSEQSEEDVQL
+352 PAEQSEEDVQL

-430 VDKNIRYHLEQSGY
+430 VDKNIRYHLEESGY
-444 ELKPFY
+444 EVKPFY

>member
-20 TSIMPAVKAEQV
+20 TSIMPAVKADEV
-32 TPDISNW
+32 TPDISSW
-39 AIGTLNEGEKF
+39 ALGTLNEGEKY

-59 DGFRSAI
+59 DGFRTAI

-81 IASLNLDKNEKFK
+81 IAGLNLDKNEGFK
-94 PVAVKG
+94 PVAIKG
-100 DGTRGDII
+100 DGTRGDVI
-108 NRLYNIVGQYKSDT
+108 NRLYNIAGQYKLDT
-122 AEDAVTYMQKHKV
+122 VEDAVTYMQKHKI
-135 LQGSEKGLMLDKKAT
+135 LQGSEKGLMLDQKAT

-167 QADAGAK
+167 QANAGAK
-174 GVAWVVKDEDT
+174 GVAWVVEDEDT
-185 KVYLLGSIHVG
+185 KVYMLGSIHVG
-196 TPDLYPMHKK
+196 TPDMYPMHKK
-206 LTKAFDESD
+206 LTKAFEESD

-243 IKDVVNEETY
+243 IKDVVSEETY
-253 AKLKKVAAQLE
+253 AKLQKVAEQLE
-264 LPIEELEMQKPWLLS
+264 MPIEELEMQKPWLLS
-279 NNFSTMMMDGAFG
+279 NNFSSMMMDGAFG
-292 LTAEEMAMHGIDM
+292 LTAEEMAMHGVDM
-305 QFLLSA
+305 QFLLTA

-335 PEAQEESLV
+335 PEAQEESLA

-352 PSEQSEEDVQL
+352 PTEQSEEDVQL

-430 VDKNIRYHLEQSGY
+430 VDKNIRYHLEESGY
-444 ELKPFY
+444 EVKPFY

>member
-20 TSIMPAVKAEQV
+20 TSIMPAVKADEV
-32 TPDISNW
+32 TPDISSW
-39 AIGTLNEGEKF
+39 ALGTLNEGEKY

-59 DGFRSAI
+59 DGFRTAI

-81 IASLNLDKNEKFK
+81 IAGLNLDKNEGFK
-94 PVAVKG
+94 PVAIKG
-100 DGTRGDII
+100 DGTRGDVI
-108 NRLYNIVGQYKSDT
+108 NRLYNIIGQYKIDT
-122 AEDAVTYMQKHKV
+122 VEDAVTYMQKHKI
-135 LQGSEKGLMLDKKAT
+135 LQGSEKGLMLDQKAT

-167 QADAGAK
+167 QANAGAK
-174 GVAWVVKDEDT
+174 GVAWVVEDEDT
-185 KVYLLGSIHVG
+185 KVYMLGSIHVG
-196 TPDLYPMHKK
+196 TPDMYPMHKK
-206 LTKAFDESD
+206 LTKAFEESD

-243 IKDVVNEETY
+243 IKDVVSEETY
-253 AKLKKVAAQLE
+253 AKLQKVAEQLE
-264 LPIEELEMQKPWLLS
+264 MPIEELEMQKPWLLS
-279 NNFSTMMMDGAFG
+279 NNFSSMMMDGAFG
-292 LTAEEMAMHGIDM
+292 LTAEEMAMHGVDM
-305 QFLLSA
+305 QFLLTA

-335 PEAQEESLV
+335 PEAQEESLA

-352 PSEQSEEDVQL
+352 PTEQSEEDVQL

-430 VDKNIRYHLEQSGY
+430 VDKNIRYHLEESGY
-444 ELKPFY
+444 EVKPFY

>member
-20 TSIMPAVKAEQV
+20 TSIMPAVKADEV
-32 TPDISNW
+32 TPDISSW
-39 AIGTLNEGEKF
+39 ALGTLNEGEKY

-59 DGFRSAI
+59 DGFRTAI

-73 LIELTEQK
+73 LIKLTEQK
-81 IASLNLDKNEKFK
+81 IAGLNLDKNERFK
-94 PVAVKG
+94 PVAIKG
-100 DGTRGDII
+100 DGTRGDVI
-108 NRLYNIVGQYKSDT
+108 NRLYNIAGQYKLDT
-122 AEDAVTYMQKHKV
+122 VEDAVTYMQKHKI
-135 LQGSEKGLMLDKKAT
+135 LQGSEKGLMLDQKAT

-167 QADAGAK
+167 QANAGAK
-174 GVAWVVKDEDT
+174 GVAWVVEDEDT
-185 KVYLLGSIHVG
+185 KVYMLGSIHVG
-196 TPDLYPMHKK
+196 TPEMYPMHKK
-206 LTKAFDESD
+206 LTKAFEESD

-243 IKDVVNEETY
+243 IKDVVSEDTY
-253 AKLKKVAAQLE
+253 AKLQKVAEQLE
-264 LPIEELEMQKPWLLS
+264 MPIEELEMQKPWLLS
-279 NNFSTMMMDGAFG
+279 NNFSSMMMDGAFG
-292 LTAEEMAMHGIDM
+292 LTAEEMAMHGVDM
-305 QFLLSA
+305 QFLLTA

-352 PSEQSEEDVQL
+352 PTEQSEEDVQL

-408 LVDVLEEQKGT
+408 LVCVLEEQKGT

-430 VDKNIRYHLEQSGY
+430 VDKNIRYHLEESGY
-444 ELKPFY
+444 EVKPFY

>member
-32 TPDISNW
+32 IPDISNW

-108 NRLYNIVGQYKSDT
+108 NRLYNIVGQYKLDT

-174 GVAWVVKDEDT
+174 GVAWVVEDEDT

-393 NQMLFGKRDAEMAAK
+393 NQMLFGKRDAVMAAK

-444 ELKPFY
+444 EVKPFY